1 MKAQID
7 SLAVAALVIAL
18 ATGGFT
24 MALVTGNFATAL
36 AADRIEVTQRNA
48 CNLRLDVE
56 LSPAVALSTMPERVE
71 VAAPTIYTCPMHSQ
85 VRRAGLT
92 VLLLPAIDHPG
103 NGARA
108 GARFRSHED
117 QPDITSYFSSLADVS
132 ACAFPVKASGA
143 S

>member
-24 MALVTGNFATAL
+24 MALVTGNLAMAL

-56 LSPAVALSTMPERVE
+56 LSPALPNAQGGRVLGSLLQDPLFPLTFACPTDRGILVE
-71 VAAPTIYTCPMHSQ
+71 VASRGSVYH
-85 VRRAGLT
+85 AGT
-92 VLLLPAIDHPG
+92 
-103 NGARA
+103 R
-108 GARFRSHED
+108 
-117 QPDITSYFSSLADVS
+117 
-132 ACAFPVKASGA
+132 
-143 S
+143 